1 MTAATMSHIDY
12 ALYETSLGY
21 GLFKVVHQADG
32 IAVQLKETQ
41 DAVTDLRKFGK
52 MVTLVSF
59 SAFR

>member
-1 MTAATMSHIDY
+1 MSHIDY